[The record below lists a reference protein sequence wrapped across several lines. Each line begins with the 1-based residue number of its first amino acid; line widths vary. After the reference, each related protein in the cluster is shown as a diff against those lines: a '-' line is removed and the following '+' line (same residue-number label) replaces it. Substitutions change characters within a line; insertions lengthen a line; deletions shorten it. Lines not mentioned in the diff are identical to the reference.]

1 MTQNIRMS
9 NKEKVLNFLKKNK
22 KNRYM
27 IKEISQQVD
36 LDRHTVSKYLQEY
49 LMEDRVKTYSIG
61 LYKLWSYK
69 RQEVKQW
76 KTNH

>member
-69 RQEVKQW
+69 RQEVKQ
-76 KTNH
+76 